1 MATLDATLDEIIVD
15 NNEDDAPSSEVIAE
29 SEVKRV
35 EIAKLIPAISPSNFN
50 AIIIYSDEKVIE
62 LGRKPEFRPECI
74 FSDGRISTVHGRVN
88 IICDEGKA
96 SSDPTK
102 YSIQFTDLGRNG
114 CFVNGKKLGTNNSVI
129 LSEGDT
135 IGLVVPSISHKL
147 SSELPIYTLALCNS
161 TPPNQQTQELA
172 DQEEQ
177 RTQEIVDL
185 AVEQEP
191 ATVENASS
199 ATASSSNIGASSSP
213 SSDTTSTPKRN
224 SPFKT
229 PSKDD
234 VNSSSSAAA
243 SASSEKESDDE
254 NEKKRKA
261 ESETPENGSGKKQK
275 KSLSEQDKKLLA
287 LLGATD
293 SDMEESQEDDAM
305 ANELTCPICSGIFY
319 RPVSVIPC
327 LHNFCSSCL
336 SSWLN
341 PSNNNSYFGQNMNC
355 PTCRATI
362 QEVRK
367 NPTLNNLTETYLKT
381 HPKQDREKE
390 EKEEMDKKDAY
401 INKTDLVLYKRNNNN
416 NDDSDSDS
424 DDDYHRRRRNRRD
437 ETSSDESD
445 SDDDTP
451 VRVCD
456 ECTNPNPIDN
466 YQCTA
471 HALHNSCSTCNCR
484 LAFRHH
490 DTSLSPDR
498 RQNCE
503 LCGMIYCNLYKQVTN
518 TQSPCYISG
527 IHKLKE
533 HTSIISLPSTCLNN
547 NQVERDILIDYIRTK
562 NITVQD
568 VYNTCMTKVESGTY
582 THPSYPNFTTDSRFC
597 QSCAYKYFNELIY
610 CYRAEIDSADLPATV
625 TSRPTC
631 WYGRDCRTQIH
642 NRGHASRFN
651 HISEN
656 TSNNR
661 H

>member
-161 TPPNQQTQELA
+161 TPPPNQQTQELA

-177 RTQEIVDL
+177 RTQEI
-185 AVEQEP
+185 
-191 ATVENASS
+191 
-199 ATASSSNIGASSSP
+199 
-213 SSDTTSTPKRN
+213 
-224 SPFKT
+224 
-229 PSKDD
+229 
-234 VNSSSSAAA
+234 
-243 SASSEKESDDE
+243 
-254 NEKKRKA
+254 
-261 ESETPENGSGKKQK
+261 
-275 KSLSEQDKKLLA
+275 
-287 LLGATD
+287 
-293 SDMEESQEDDAM
+293 DDAM

-466 YQCTA
+466 YQCAA